1 MTSRF
6 KRLNSEVLFT
16 QETLVEVSC
25 ADIQYLKDKAGKNE
39 RERIRLCTHQD
50 ENDKL
55 HEMLIVHKKGAY
67 VRPHKHVNKSEAV
80 HIIEGKVD
88 VIIFDENGNIINV
101 IKIADYRSGNTFYY
115 RMSESLYHTLL
126 IHSEVLVFHEITN
139 GPFNRKDTVFAS
151 WAPPETD
158 FSSILVFLK
167 RIKNR
172 SEQFLNIKD

>member
-1 MTSRF
+1 LTKRF

-25 ADIQYLKDKAGKNE
+25 ADTQYLKDKAEKNE

-55 HEMLIVHKKGAY
+55 HEMLIVHKRGAY
-67 VRPHKHVNKSEAV
+67 VKPHKHLNKSETV

-88 VIIFDENGNIINV
+88 VIVFDESGNIVNV
-101 IKIADYRSGNTFYY
+101 INMADYRSGNIFYY
-115 RMSESLYHTLL
+115 RMSVPLYHTLL
-126 IHSEVLVFHEITN
+126 IHSEFLVFHEITN

-151 WAPPETD
+151 WAPDEND
-158 FSSILVFLK
+158 LSSIIDFLNK
-167 RIKNR
+167 IKHI
-172 SEQFLNIKD
+172 SEQFHNKRG